1 MRTTHWWFAFALG
14 IMVAGV
20 VICSRVAPGQIE
32 VYHGDHTFV
41 ERFPWGDK

>member
-1 MRTTHWWFAFALG
+1 MRTTHWWFAFALATVMVG
-14 IMVAGV
+14 I

-32 VYHGDHTFV
+32 VHLGDHTFI